1 MKKKNVIIISII
13 IVVLAATCFIGY
25 KYYLLNK
32 YSTSQFDNEYSYF
45 LDILKKK
52 DTYTIEHKENP
63 AYNYLTYDKLK
74 LENVFTN
81 YVLKDQDQ
89 NNLVEYQLYENDKVI
104 SSVMFLETNPIYK
117 SEIFKDEE
125 KIPIDN
131 ILKRHN
137 LQDTLELFEYL
148 TDNENKNCTIFS
160 SKEDIKENYAIK
172 KALTMAYGDTEDT
185 NNNLQSITFIDGQY
199 KGYLMTYPTSY
210 EINILW
216 DEKVYSIFLIKTNL
230 SKEQVYDLLDTLKIE
245 SK

>member
-1 MKKKNVIIISII
+1 MEEIRLQKYIAECGITSRRKAEDLILKGKVRVNGQVIKELGTKVSGNDVVEVNGAIIHSD
-13 IVVLAATCFIGY
+13 VTK

-104 SSVMFLETNPIYK
+104 SSVMFFFL
-117 SEIFKDEE
+117 
-125 KIPIDN
+125 IPI
-131 ILKRHN
+131 
-137 LQDTLELFEYL
+137 
-148 TDNENKNCTIFS
+148 TIRAF
-160 SKEDIKENYAIK
+160 
-172 KALTMAYGDTEDT
+172 
-185 NNNLQSITFIDGQY
+185 
-199 KGYLMTYPTSY
+199 
-210 EINILW
+210 
-216 DEKVYSIFLIKTNL
+216 
-230 SKEQVYDLLDTLKIE
+230 
-245 SK
+245 